1 MCLIRPPGRPGL
13 ALAGLGRVWHR
24 SLSAACT
31 LYTSLSL
38 GPTQGHA
45 VPLFGVVEVGL
56 HEIAELQPAVDWNV
70 WWSVDRGWQWW
81 WVRCSRQCYRRRV
94 RCVST
99 MVLVSMCSLSLS
111 MDSSMGYC
119 CHTVPYCTPT
129 ACWLCK
135 WCSLHLVFVST
146 LCLNRSGTRP
156 RVTNINRD

>member
-1 MCLIRPPGRPGL
+1 VVRSGQCQSSVDGVCDLRGRAPAAPCRYQPVWIVDRYHMCLIRPPGRAGL

-70 WWSVDRGWQWW
+70 W
-81 WVRCSRQCYRRRV
+81 
-94 RCVST
+94 
-99 MVLVSMCSLSLS
+99 
-111 MDSSMGYC
+111 
-119 CHTVPYCTPT
+119 
-129 ACWLCK
+129 
-135 WCSLHLVFVST
+135 
-146 LCLNRSGTRP
+146 
-156 RVTNINRD
+156 